1 MAKREMKGLLDLDF
15 LTKGKGKG
23 SVISTLT
30 PEEQVEKPKRKR
42 GRPKKS
48 EQQKQEE
55 TQEAIVIDNN
65 HQSSQQLSMTQTN
78 DPYLDSYN
86 QTNDMLYASIMQ
98 VDMYN
103 NQVIKDIENVRSSKT
118 LKNKYNYITD
128 LTGIGSNLIN
138 TKITA
143 IRELN
148 KTITDSHNLELKRM
162 KEVNSQQANAE
173 NDDKYLM
180 DMYNAFIQAPMN
192 SFKGNIGY
200 NQMAFQNG
208 GSNLLV
214 AGAQSPLHSEALTP
228 EQNLMRM
235 ENNPNIKTVMV
246 LNAITGER
254 YFDVIDITTGE
265 SIPNVPRP
273 DPMFLEDTIP
283 YPNEK
288 VARNVNLDMTYPLV
302 VVGEGNPNI
311 SFY

>member
-1 MAKREMKGLLDLDF
+1 MSEKTTKASELINLDF
-15 LTKGKGKG
+15 LTKGKGKAAKIG
-23 SVISTLT
+23 SA
-30 PEEQVEKPKRKR
+30 EEGEIEKPKRKR

-48 EQQKQEE
+48 EQEKQQKQNVEVLDANAQ
-55 TQEAIVIDNN
+55 TN
-65 HQSSQQLSMTQTN
+65 LSMTQTN
-78 DPYLDSYN
+78 DPYLNTYD
-86 QTNDMLYASIMQ
+86 QTNNMLHTAIMQ

-103 NQVIKDIENVRSSKT
+103 NQVMKDIENVRSSKT

-162 KEVNSQQANAE
+162 KEISAQQATAD

-192 SFKGNIGY
+192 TFKSGIGS

-208 GSNLLV
+208 GANLLV
-214 AGAQSPLHSEALTP
+214 SAGGQSPLDNGMLTP

-235 ENNPNIKTVMV
+235 ENNPNIKTVLV
-246 LNAITGER
+246 LNAVTGER
-254 YFDVIDITTGE
+254 HFDVMDMSTGE

-283 YPNEK
+283 YPNEN
-288 VARNVNLDMTYPLV
+288 VARNVNLDTSYPLII
-302 VVGEGNPNI
+302 VGDNSSLNL
-311 SFY
+311 Y